1 MADPRNVRWSLD
13 SGMIFR
19 LKLQINRVNPS
30 HTKFSMQNIIR
41 SDASESPFGIQ
52 QLRPASDPAIGR
64 IRSHAL
70 SKIV

>member
-1 MADPRNVRWSLD
+1 MKISKQDALNWFRFFASLPEEETNR
-13 SGMIFR
+13 IT
-19 LKLQINRVNPS
+19 KLLAS
-30 HTKFSMQNIIR
+30 SMQNIIR